1 MSHVWMNG
9 WHVMLDASALGSRDM
24 DSLGLFLFL
33 LDFIICSFYKV
44 YGEDQTGFGCIFV
57 KKYVISCLQ
66 TSSAARGIGMVKIVP
81 ICKSIPPV
89 PTNDE
94 IQDGLCF
101 ENLDA
106 NVGIL
111 EVPDS
116 RLKNNQ
122 VLSTS
127 FSGPISPIYRAE
139 QAQKSVLKIIDNS
152 HINKSDGESFT
163 EIDFESETRS
173 SCYHH
178 ARISFD
184 FPSSSSDGDV
194 NSFKKRSGDSEYE
207 RSSLNQEILEKLADK
222 SNISLAYGVLKSIW
236 FQEKYEIDRT
246 SVMGDSK
253 YQGRTTE
260 IPIMSASLGFVT
272 NFEDVYKLWDY
283 VAKFLDAYFVEK
295 QRWRY
300 KALNQKTIEL

>member
-1 MSHVWMNG
+1 
-9 WHVMLDASALGSRDM
+9 
-24 DSLGLFLFL
+24 
-33 LDFIICSFYKV
+33 
-44 YGEDQTGFGCIFV
+44 
-57 KKYVISCLQ
+57 

-207 RSSLNQEILEKLADK
+207 RSSLNQEILEVISEDPSKDTGKYYHKAPLGEKPKCIQNLRENGNVVTISSK
-222 SNISLAYGVLKSIW
+222 SHIFFRGLDHVDSLDLHQANIRLTYVINWFVNALSKNFHPPCENLYHLVKIYGPKV
-236 FQEKYEIDRT
+236 KYNRGHGISFNLYDW
-246 SVMGDSK
+246 K
-253 YQGRTTE
+253 
-260 IPIMSASLGFVT
+260 
-272 NFEDVYKLWDY
+272 
-283 VAKFLDAYFVEK
+283 
-295 QRWRY
+295 
-300 KALNQKTIEL
+300 